1 MQETFERVPSATA
14 ESYRQLRYG
23 APAGVG
29 TRKNYDRRTRGGESL
44 RCNGRDIL

>member
-23 APAGVG
+23 ATAGVG
-29 TRKNYDRRTRGGESL
+29 TREKLQSAHPRG
-44 RCNGRDIL
+44 